1 MPTTHIM
8 IERAYGLLEECMCKD
23 KPYVDLYFATD
34 TYQKVVGA
42 KGIYLNLPFKGCNQ
56 AERTDH
62 VTDVNQ
68 KIVQSLSPLAMETDV
83 NV

>member
-1 MPTTHIM
+1 MHVQGQ
-8 IERAYGLLEECMCKD
+8 AV
-23 KPYVDLYFATD
+23 YVDLYFVTD

-62 VTDVNQ
+62 VTDVPQ
-68 KIVQSLSPLAMETDV
+68 K
-83 NV
+83 

>member
-1 MPTTHIM
+1 
-8 IERAYGLLEECMCKD
+8 MCKD

-34 TYQKVVGA
+34 KYQKVVVA

-62 VTDVNQ
+62 VTDVHQ
-68 KIVQSLSPLAMETDV
+68 KYYNHYHLWQWKLTLMYRNASGPLDSFPCPS
-83 NV
+83 